1 MRSIASIAVD
11 RCGCRRLKLPRK
23 TDHINPSVI
32 SVRNAPFIMSSQNTA
47 RNRGTGCPKSDLKKS
62 ILYWWYRFS
71 RKFGFEVTINLH
83 IFQSNISWICIASYK
98 KVGLRQSIWPLVSN
112 GSNSPSLSSLNRHH
126 IYMTEINGENHCDC
140 YYLIV

>member
-47 RNRGTGCPKSDLKKS
+47 RNRGTGCPKNDLKKVLFYIDDIDFLES
-62 ILYWWYRFS
+62 LVLKLPLTYIPFNR
-71 RKFGFEVTINLH
+71 
-83 IFQSNISWICIASYK
+83 ISHEYVLQVIK
-98 KVGLRQSIWPLVSN
+98 K
-112 GSNSPSLSSLNRHH
+112 
-126 IYMTEINGENHCDC
+126 
-140 YYLIV
+140 